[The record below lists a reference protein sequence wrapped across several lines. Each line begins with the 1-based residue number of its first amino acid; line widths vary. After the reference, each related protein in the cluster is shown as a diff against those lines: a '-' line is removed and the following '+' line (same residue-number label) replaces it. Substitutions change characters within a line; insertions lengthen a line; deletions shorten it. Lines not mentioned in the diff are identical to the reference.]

1 MAKVVIDNKSG
12 LVQSP
17 QGTGVTIKNDCQF
30 KKQTSL
36 RRRTIAWTADKT
48 LTSKDSGAIVL
59 CTQTST
65 AIDLELPTAAA
76 AGAGWFIDVF
86 LTTASTAAA
95 HVDFQADTALVNVH
109 VADGGT
115 DSISTSATLVKQSV
129 NLTANATTNTQLTI
143 MSDGTKY
150 YCRGFTGTTNEIA
163 AADTGV

>member
-1 MAKVVIDNKSG
+1 MPKVVIDNKSG

-17 QGTGVTIKNDCQF
+17 GTGVTIKNDCQF
-30 KKQTSL
+30 RKQTSL
-36 RRRTIAWTADKT
+36 RRRVISWTADKT
-48 LTSKDSGAIVL
+48 LTRTDSGALVM
-59 CTQTST
+59 CTQTGT

-76 AGAGWFIDVF
+76 AGPGWFIDVY

-95 HVDFQADTALVNVH
+95 HIDFQADTAQVDVH
-109 VADGGT
+109 VADGGA

-129 NLTANATTNTQLTI
+129 NLTANATTNTKLTI
-143 MSDGTKY
+143 FSDGTKY